1 MNVILLHW
9 QVIINFWA
17 RHANRMAIH
26 VKNSEATTDLNSC
39 KNIANWYLNRL
50 QPSTILHCTWIWIS
64 NQVTI
69 ATDCFYLNW
78 IIRNN
83 DKTMRKTIK
92 KVGLFCF
99 LLFLGISCCFHFF
112 SSQWVWSKQLI
123 TLKNSLEKEK
133 YSFLFF

>member
-9 QVIINFWA
+9 QVIINFWG

-50 QPSTILHCTWIWIS
+50 QPYTILHCTWIWIS
-64 NQVTI
+64 NQVAV
-69 ATDCFYLNW
+69 ATDCFHLNNKKQW
-78 IIRNN
+78 QNYEKNNKKGGII
-83 DKTMRKTIK
+83 
-92 KVGLFCF
+92 
-99 LLFLGISCCFHFF
+99 LFLTILRNIMLFSFF

-133 YSFLFF
+133 FSFLFF